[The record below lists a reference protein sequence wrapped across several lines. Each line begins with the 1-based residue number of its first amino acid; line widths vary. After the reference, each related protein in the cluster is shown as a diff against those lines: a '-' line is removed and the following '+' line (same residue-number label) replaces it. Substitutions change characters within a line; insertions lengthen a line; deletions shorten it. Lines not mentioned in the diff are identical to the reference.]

1 MWPVSDDP
9 PTRPPASP
17 EGPVVIDRR
26 DLDGLLG
33 RARSLATRGG
43 RRLLGITGAPGAGK
57 STLAAEVVAALGRDA
72 ALLPMDGF
80 HLAQQV
86 LDDLRLTAKKGAIDT
101 FDVGGFVHLLARV
114 RAADEEVVYAPTFRR
129 DLEEP
134 IAGAVPIRRSTPLV
148 VVEGNY
154 LLADGTGWSRVRDL
168 LDECWFV
175 DPGTPR
181 RRTWLIAR
189 HMAFG
194 RDHAAA
200 VERSDGSDQ
209 VNAELIE
216 STRSRADVLVV
227 GA

>member
-1 MWPVSDDP
+1 MTDHQPTGPAGSASGPAVVDRSD
-9 PTRPPASP
+9 
-17 EGPVVIDRR
+17 V
-26 DLDGLLG
+26 DGLVA

-43 RRLLGITGAPGAGK
+43 RRLLGITGSPGAGK
-57 STLAAEVVAALGRDA
+57 STLAADVVAALDGDA
-72 ALLPMDGF
+72 VLLPMDGF
-80 HLAQQV
+80 HLAQEV
-86 LDDLRLTAKKGAIDT
+86 LEDLGRTATKGAIDT

-134 IAGAVPIRRSTPLV
+134 IAGAVAIRRETPLV

-154 LLADGTGWSRVRDL
+154 LLADAPGWRRVRDL
-168 LDECWFV
+168 LDETWFV

-181 RRTWLIAR
+181 RRAWLIER

-200 VERSDGSDQ
+200 VARSDGSDQ

-216 STRSRADVLVV
+216 STRERADVLVV

>member
-1 MWPVSDDP
+1 VTDHP
-9 PTRPPASP
+9 PTGPAASAS
-17 EGPVVIDRR
+17 GPTVLDRS
-26 DLDGLLG
+26 DVDGLLS

-43 RRLLGITGAPGAGK
+43 RRLLGITGSPGAGK
-57 STLAAEVVAALGRDA
+57 STLAAEVVAALAGDA
-72 ALLPMDGF
+72 VLLPMDGF
-80 HLAQQV
+80 HLAQEV
-86 LDDLRLTAKKGAIDT
+86 LEDLGRTGTKGAIDT

-134 IAGAVPIRRSTPLV
+134 IAGAVAIRREIPLV

-154 LLADGTGWSRVRDL
+154 LLADAPGWRRVRDL
-168 LDECWFV
+168 LDESWFV
-175 DPGTPR
+175 DPGTSR
-181 RRTWLIAR
+181 RRAWLIER

-194 RDHAAA
+194 RDHTAA

-209 VNAELIE
+209 ANAELIE
-216 STRSRADVLVV
+216 STRDRADVLVV